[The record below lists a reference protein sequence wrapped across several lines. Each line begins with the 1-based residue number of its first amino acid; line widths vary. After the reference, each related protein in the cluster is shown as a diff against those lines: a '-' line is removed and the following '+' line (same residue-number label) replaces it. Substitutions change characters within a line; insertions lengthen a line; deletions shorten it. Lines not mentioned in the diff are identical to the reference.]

1 MVKEQNVKAG
11 VSCRGVR
18 AIAPSDHILA
28 RKILHRKAIG
38 VKLHRT
44 LIVSSEMTNRYK
56 ILNNVGSNKDV
67 IKIKGTGK
75 CRITYGGNQKR

>member
-44 LIVSSEMTNRYK
+44 LIISSEMTNR
-56 ILNNVGSNKDV
+56 
-67 IKIKGTGK
+67 
-75 CRITYGGNQKR
+75 